1 VASPLPLPFPLP
13 LPLLWSCVGQDTES
27 FLFGLRNSSTS
38 KLAFNDWR
46 LKFYLQSDFPDI
58 FRPVLQVPPATRST
72 HTHHPCV
79 HCCGACAY
87 GHGGRQRCI
96 PFLTHVLPPSPC
108 SPPQGP
114 DDFYRIGEIVESS
127 QQKTMVCKAR
137 VFEVR
142 RNHTYDIRYATAHG
156 TDSDS
161 DSAAGLQ
168 AGCWVSTSH
177 LTAHRSPPSLLCNP
191 STATSMTMLLMCVLL

>member
-1 VASPLPLPFPLP
+1 M
-13 LPLLWSCVGQDTES
+13 GQDTES

-58 FRPVLQVPPATRST
+58 FRPVLQVGAPSHAFNT
-72 HTHHPCV
+72 HSHACV
-79 HCCGACAY
+79 HCCGACAAMA
-87 GHGGRQRCI
+87 GPWRVATER
-96 PFLTHVLPPSPC
+96 PFPHPYVLPPFPC
-108 SPPQGP
+108 SVPQGP

-156 TDSDS
+156 TDS
-161 DSAAGLQ
+161 AAGLQ